1 MNKEEIISYLL
12 AQKSLFLKNFGV
24 TKLGLFGS
32 AARGEK
38 PNDIDVIVEFEPG
51 TQDLFEKKL
60 QLKQILESRFQL
72 PVDICRERSI
82 RPQAMKLIMHD
93 AIFV

>member
-1 MNKEEIISYLL
+1 MKKEEII
-12 AQKSLFLKNFGV
+12 LFLSEQKNTFFKNFGV

-38 PNDIDVIVEFEPG
+38 PKDIDVIVEFEPG
-51 TQDLFEKKL
+51 TEDLFEKKI
-60 QLKQILESRFQL
+60 QIRQILESKFQL
-72 PVDICRERSI
+72 PVDICREKFV
-82 RPQAMKLIMHD
+82 RPQVKKIILHD